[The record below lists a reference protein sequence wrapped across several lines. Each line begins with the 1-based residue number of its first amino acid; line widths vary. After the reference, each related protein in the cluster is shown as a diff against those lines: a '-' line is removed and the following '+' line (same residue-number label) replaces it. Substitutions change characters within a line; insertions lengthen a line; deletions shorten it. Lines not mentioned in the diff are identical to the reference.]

1 MAKAYGLLP
10 SEVRARAT
18 TYDIKV
24 TETLVAW
31 ENKLHEEATTGRP
44 AVPKLS
50 QDQMMAMMERVK
62 KEREKENER
71 LKQQH
76 TVTPSTD
83 SEEHIG

>member
-10 SEVRARAT
+10 SQVKEKAT

-31 ENKLHEEATTGRP
+31 ENKMHQEATTGRP

-50 QDQMMAMMERVK
+50 QDTMMAMMERVK
-62 KEREKENER
+62 KEKESER

-76 TVTPSTD
+76 TVETTTD
-83 SEEHIG
+83 

>member
-10 SEVRARAT
+10 SQVRDTAT

-31 ENKLHEEATTGRP
+31 ENKMHEEASTGRP
-44 AVPKLS
+44 AVPKLT
-50 QDQMMAMMERVK
+50 QEKMMAMMAKVK
-62 KEREKENER
+62 KDQENER

-76 TVTPSTD
+76 TVETTTD
-83 SEEHIG
+83 TKEHAT

>member
-10 SEVRARAT
+10 SQVRNKAT

-24 TETLVAW
+24 TEALVAW
-31 ENKLHEEATTGRP
+31 ENKLHEEATTGKP

-50 QDQMMAMMERVK
+50 QDQMMAMIARVK
-62 KEREKENER
+62 KEKESER

-76 TVTPSTD
+76 SVTP
-83 SEEHIG
+83 

>member
-10 SEVRARAT
+10 SQVRDKAT

-31 ENKLHEEATTGRP
+31 ENKLHEEVKTGRP

-50 QDQMMAMMERVK
+50 QDKLMAMMAKVK
-62 KEREKENER
+62 KDKEDER

-76 TVTPSTD
+76 TVETTTD
-83 SEEHIG
+83 

>member
-10 SEVRARAT
+10 SQVRDTAT

-24 TETLVAW
+24 TETLVSW

-50 QDQMMAMMERVK
+50 QDVMMAMMAKVK
-62 KEREKENER
+62 KEREDER

-76 TVTPSTD
+76 TVETATD
-83 SEEHIG
+83 

>member
-10 SEVRARAT
+10 SQVRDNAT

-31 ENKLHEEATTGRP
+31 ENKMHEEASTGRP
-44 AVPKLS
+44 AVPKLT
-50 QDQMMAMMERVK
+50 QEKMMAMMAKVK
-62 KEREKENER
+62 KDREDER

-76 TVTPSTD
+76 TVETATD
-83 SEEHIG
+83 REEHESQ

>member
-1 MAKAYGLLP
+1 MAKAFGLLP
-10 SEVRARAT
+10 SQVRDTAT

-44 AVPKLS
+44 ATPKLS
-50 QDQMMAMMERVK
+50 QDTMMAMMERVK
-62 KEREKENER
+62 KDQENER

-76 TVTPSTD
+76 TVETTTD
-83 SEEHIG
+83 TKKHRT

>member
-10 SEVRARAT
+10 SQVKEKAT

-31 ENKLHEEATTGRP
+31 EHKMHTEASTGRP
-44 AVPKLS
+44 VAPKLT
-50 QDQMMAMMERVK
+50 QEKMMAMMDKVK
-62 KEREKENER
+62 KDKENER

-76 TVTPSTD
+76 TVETATD
-83 SEEHIG
+83 

>member
-10 SEVRARAT
+10 SQVRDTAT

-31 ENKLHEEATTGRP
+31 ENKLHEEASTGVKQP
-44 AVPKLS
+44 PKLS
-50 QDQMMAMMERVK
+50 VDQMQAMMAKVK
-62 KEREKENER
+62 KDQEDER

-76 TVTPSTD
+76 TVETTTD
-83 SEEHIG
+83 TKEHGT

>member
-1 MAKAYGLLP
+1 MAKAFGLLP
-10 SEVRARAT
+10 SQVRDTAT

-50 QDQMMAMMERVK
+50 QDTMMAMMERVK
-62 KEREKENER
+62 KDQENER

-76 TVTPSTD
+76 TVETTTD
-83 SEEHIG
+83 

>member
-1 MAKAYGLLP
+1 MAKAFGLLP
-10 SEVRARAT
+10 SQVRDTAT

-31 ENKLHEEATTGRP
+31 ENKLHEEASTGRP

-50 QDQMMAMMERVK
+50 QDTMMAMMERVK
-62 KEREKENER
+62 KDQENER

-76 TVTPSTD
+76 TVETTTD
-83 SEEHIG
+83 

>member
-10 SEVRARAT
+10 SQVRDTAT

-31 ENKLHEEATTGRP
+31 ENKLHTEASTGRP
-44 AVPKLS
+44 VAPKLT
-50 QDQMMAMMERVK
+50 QEQMMSMMAKVK
-62 KEREKENER
+62 KDQENER

-76 TVTPSTD
+76 TVETTTD
-83 SEEHIG
+83 TKKHRT

>member
-1 MAKAYGLLP
+1 MAKAFGLLP
-10 SEVRARAT
+10 SQVRDTAT

-44 AVPKLS
+44 ATPKLS
-50 QDQMMAMMERVK
+50 QDTMMAMMAKVK
-62 KEREKENER
+62 KDRENER

-76 TVTPSTD
+76 TVETATD
-83 SEEHIG
+83 TKEHRT

>member
-1 MAKAYGLLP
+1 MAKAFGLLP
-10 SEVRARAT
+10 SQVRDKAT

-31 ENKLHEEATTGRP
+31 ENKLHEEASTGRP

-50 QDQMMAMMERVK
+50 QDAMMAMMERVK
-62 KEREKENER
+62 KDQENER

-76 TVTPSTD
+76 TVETTTD
-83 SEEHIG
+83 